1 LEEKPVGLETKCR
14 ARVDDGSGKIREA
27 DATVLLETDELIVHG
42 EARIKIPRASIK
54 KVATR
59 GGVLMVSA
67 PPATVALTLGA
78 DAAAKW
84 KTKIEE
90 PPKRLIDKLDVK
102 PGAKVWL
109 FDVDDETL
117 ITQVGERTASVVR
130 GSSAS
135 GCDVVFVDVDSEKEL
150 SRIEKAIGATH
161 DAGAVWVLHRKGPTG
176 VADTTIF
183 ARAKALGLV
192 YTKVA
197 RVSDTH
203 TAEKLVRPAASRS
216 RSGGR

>member
-1 LEEKPVGLETKCR
+1 MGLETKCR
-14 ARVDDGSGKIREA
+14 AKVDDGSGKVREA
-27 DATVLLETDELIVHG
+27 DATVLLETDELIVRG
-42 EARIKIPRASIK
+42 EARIRVPRASIK
-54 KVATR
+54 KVSAR
-59 GGVLMVSA
+59 AGVLTVSA
-67 PPATVALTLGA
+67 PPATIALTLGA

-109 FDVDDETL
+109 FDIDDEIL
-117 ITQVGERTASVVR
+117 IAQVGQRTDGVTR

-135 GCDVVFVDVDSEKEL
+135 ECDVVFVDVNSEKEL
-150 SRIEKAIGATH
+150 NRIGKAIDATH
-161 DAGAVWVLHRKGPTG
+161 DTGAVWVIHRKGPTG

-183 ARAKALGLV
+183 AKARELGLV

-197 RVSDTH
+197 RVSDRD
-203 TAEKLVRPAASRS
+203 TAEKLVRPRV
-216 RSGGR
+216 R

>member
-1 LEEKPVGLETKCR
+1 MGFETRCR
-14 ARVDDGSGKIREA
+14 AKVDDGSGKIREA
-27 DATVLLETDELIVHG
+27 DATVLLETDELIVRG

-59 GGVLMVSA
+59 GGVLTVSA
-67 PPATVALTLGA
+67 PPATVSLTLGA

-117 ITQVGERTASVVR
+117 IDQVGERTHNVAK

-150 SRIEKAIGATH
+150 GRIGKAIGATH
-161 DAGAVWVLHRKGPTG
+161 DAGAVWVIHRKGPAG

-183 ARAKALGLV
+183 AEAKKLGLV
-192 YTKVA
+192 YTKVV
-197 RVSDTH
+197 RVSDRD
-203 TAEKLVRPAASRS
+203 TAEKLVRPKASRGSS
-216 RSGGR
+216 RGG